1 MNDSVESLSIGLAA
15 ALVFSVPF
23 AFFAYIRYLRYKE
36 TIALA
41 ERGLLKPERARNG
54 NNTLRWGI
62 VIMFLGLA
70 TICGLLP
77 VGLLVS
83 DGAPTGPEAGIG
95 FAFLLLIGLLPMFF
109 GLALITIH
117 VVTNRGSAGRGN
129 DEGDDDPLPPNKG

>member
-1 MNDSVESLSIGLAA
+1 MNDSIESLSIGLAA

-41 ERGLLKPERARNG
+41 ERGLLKPERSRNG

-62 VIMFLGLA
+62 VILFLGLA
-70 TICGLLP
+70 TLCGILP
-77 VGLLVS
+77 FAFLARGRVPAS
-83 DGAPTGPEAGIG
+83 PEEGIG

-109 GLALITIH
+109 GLALIIIH
-117 VVTNRGSAGRGN
+117 VVTNRGSADQI
-129 DEGDDDPLPPNKG
+129 DEESDDEPVPPNKG

>member
-1 MNDSVESLSIGLAA
+1 MNDSIESLSIGLAA

-62 VIMFLGLA
+62 VILFLGLA
-70 TICGLLP
+70 TICGVLP
-77 VGLLVS
+77 VGFLAS
-83 DGAPTGPEAGIG
+83 DGLPTGPEAGIG
-95 FAFLLLIGLLPMFF
+95 FAFLLLVGLLPMFF

-117 VVTNRGSAGRGN
+117 VVTHRGSTGES
-129 DEGDDDPLPPNKG
+129 DEEDFDDAVPPNKG